1 MPNNVLFKIGLL
13 GNYNISIYDH
23 VCEYICYLF
32 QLNQTQELKL
42 GELIILKGLI
52 KTLYPKNEI

>member
-32 QLNQTQELKL
+32 QLNQNKAEQNVQRTRLVN
-42 GELIILKGLI
+42 LIYL
-52 KTLYPKNEI
+52 